1 MEINKSRP
9 GELNISLMIAKK
21 YFQMSYN
28 LNSKIR
34 VHSFNGINLI
44 KRKDY
49 LKIMIE
55 KVIKN
60 KVNFNLNKELSLFAN
75 SAINLKK

>member
-1 MEINKSRP
+1 
-9 GELNISLMIAKK
+9 MIAKK

-28 LNSKIR
+28 LNSKKR

-44 KRKDY
+44 KSKDY